1 MTTNSAFTTLSWKR
15 SLVQPNERED
25 ENVGEEFFND
35 VDTLDEISS
44 LVRES
49 MQNSID
55 EALSHGKP
63 VKVRFTVGK
72 QSIGMNRNYFDEILS
87 HAEQSLHPN
96 LLPDLNQNSKFLVIE
111 DFNTNGLRGSISS
124 IRPNKEQ
131 EEKYGSNY
139 WFFEWKSGETNKISG
154 GRGSWGIGKAVLS
167 AASRLK
173 TILVYSERQDKH
185 CPEKNTT
192 GILFGHS
199 ILKYANVDGQ
209 RLRPYRNWMSE
220 KEINGQKIH
229 VPSSESSEIR
239 KFSKDWRVSRK
250 QGEFGTSIVIPF
262 VKEAIN
268 AKRLTQCI
276 IQDYFIA
283 ILDEVVVCEVID
295 ENGHVRHL
303 SKDNLI
309 ALIEEMDEDGLTS
322 ATKGKDELIGF
333 CKMYQKRIAKSTERH
348 LIRSSFDTINDWS
361 TINFSEDEKKK
372 FESDLEEGRC
382 LEFVVQTEVPTSR
395 VGSHKTDQFY
405 VLFSKLGVEGI
416 SKTLFTR
423 RGIIIPEAHR
433 DSKIAGL
440 LSMVIIEEGESNE
453 LQQMLRLSEGPAHKN
468 WTPKGDKVHARY
480 DVKALKKTI
489 NWVKVSAITLHKKM
503 QPDQNIADDRSLAR
517 YFPDEEPLNNSH
529 GDATGEGE
537 NVEGTP
543 EGGQGGSGGKG
554 APRGGRLLRIDSGP
568 TMGSIVLRP
577 IDASKMQ
584 IGMKFEIETAYALR
598 GGDSFAAWDME
609 DFKIVDLYDEK
620 NSSGVEIN
628 FSENKAQ
635 FVLEQLDFSI
645 LFSGFDVNRDLSI
658 DVKRV
663 R

>member
-1 MTTNSAFTTLSWKR
+1 
-15 SLVQPNERED
+15 
-25 ENVGEEFFND
+25 
-35 VDTLDEISS
+35 
-44 LVRES
+44 
-49 MQNSID
+49 
-55 EALSHGKP
+55 
-63 VKVRFTVGK
+63 
-72 QSIGMNRNYFDEILS
+72 
-87 HAEQSLHPN
+87 
-96 LLPDLNQNSKFLVIE
+96 
-111 DFNTNGLRGSISS
+111 
-124 IRPNKEQ
+124 
-131 EEKYGSNY
+131 
-139 WFFEWKSGETNKISG
+139 
-154 GRGSWGIGKAVLS
+154 
-167 AASRLK
+167 
-173 TILVYSERQDKH
+173 
-185 CPEKNTT
+185 
-192 GILFGHS
+192 
-199 ILKYANVDGQ
+199 
-209 RLRPYRNWMSE
+209 
-220 KEINGQKIH
+220 
-229 VPSSESSEIR
+229 
-239 KFSKDWRVSRK
+239 
-250 QGEFGTSIVIPF
+250 
-262 VKEAIN
+262 
-268 AKRLTQCI
+268 
-276 IQDYFIA
+276 
-283 ILDEVVVCEVID
+283 
-295 ENGHVRHL
+295 
-303 SKDNLI
+303 
-309 ALIEEMDEDGLTS
+309 MDEDGLTS